1 MKLKKDVKE
10 SVKKN
15 GKKMSEL
22 IEKKPDFFKL
32 PKAGDNIEGE
42 VIEVGKK
49 EILVSLPGLGIG
61 IVRGPELP
69 DRNQSIKAKDKV
81 LVTVLELENEAG
93 ILELSLKQASEEL
106 AWRQIQDWKESGE
119 IVTVKISQA
128 NKGGLIANIVGVPGF
143 LPVSQLAPA
152 NYPRVEG
159 GDKSEIIRR
168 LNILVGKELK
178 VKVIDSSEEDNK
190 LSVSEK
196 AASAERDKEKLTK
209 LKIGSRVEGIVSGLA
224 DFGIFVKF
232 DDLEGLV
239 HVSEMAWHRVANPRE
254 LFQMGDKIT
263 AEVIGITNGRISL
276 SIKNLK
282 PDPWLTKA
290 QKYEVNQIVE
300 GEIIKISP
308 FGAFVKLDEDIHG
321 LLHSSELD
329 STLIKSPLKVGDK
342 KNFKIISIEP
352 KEHRLGLSLAKEVVK
367 VEKSKKKKS

>member
-128 NKGGLIANIVGVPGF
+128 NKGGLIANI
-143 LPVSQLAPA
+143 
-152 NYPRVEG
+152 
-159 GDKSEIIRR
+159 
-168 LNILVGKELK
+168 
-178 VKVIDSSEEDNK
+178 
-190 LSVSEK
+190 
-196 AASAERDKEKLTK
+196 
-209 LKIGSRVEGIVSGLA
+209 
-224 DFGIFVKF
+224 
-232 DDLEGLV
+232 
-239 HVSEMAWHRVANPRE
+239 
-254 LFQMGDKIT
+254 
-263 AEVIGITNGRISL
+263 
-276 SIKNLK
+276 
-282 PDPWLTKA
+282 
-290 QKYEVNQIVE
+290 
-300 GEIIKISP
+300 
-308 FGAFVKLDEDIHG
+308 
-321 LLHSSELD
+321 
-329 STLIKSPLKVGDK
+329 
-342 KNFKIISIEP
+342 
-352 KEHRLGLSLAKEVVK
+352 
-367 VEKSKKKKS
+367 